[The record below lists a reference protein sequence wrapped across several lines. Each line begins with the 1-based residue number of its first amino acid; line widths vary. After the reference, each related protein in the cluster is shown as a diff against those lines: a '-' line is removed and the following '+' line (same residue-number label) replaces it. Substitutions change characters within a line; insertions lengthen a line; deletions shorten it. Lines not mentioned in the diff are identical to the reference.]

1 MIKKNDFV
9 EIEFSGR
16 VKGGEIFDT
25 TLKQEAEKLGIRKDD
40 VKPLIVCAGQGMLVS
55 GCDKALEGKE
65 TGKEYTI
72 ELSPRDAF
80 GERNR
85 DLIKTIPLRVFLEK
99 EINPL
104 PGLVLA
110 LDNMLVKII
119 AVSGGRVTTDFNNPL
134 AGKIIAYQFKVL
146 RKIESLD
153 EKINSFLDFFLK
165 KKFEFEI
172 REKTVVFKV
181 DDRAYESAVGMFNGK
196 FREIFNLEMA
206 FEEKQKAQQT
216 EENKVEK
223 IEKEAKEES
232 ITE

>member
-9 EIEFSGR
+9 EVEFSGR

-25 TLKQEAEKLGIRKDD
+25 TLKQEAEKLGIRKED

-55 GCDKALEGKE
+55 GFDKSLEGKE
-65 TGKEYTI
+65 TGKDYVI
-72 ELSPRDAF
+72 ELSPREAF

-85 DLIKTIPLRVFLEK
+85 DLVKTIPLKIFLEK
-99 EINPL
+99 EINPQ

-134 AGKIIAYQFKVL
+134 AGKIIVYQFKVL

-153 EKINSFLDFFLK
+153 EKINSFFDFFLK
-165 KKFEFEI
+165 RKFEFEI
-172 REKTVVFKV
+172 KEKTAVFKIE
-181 DDRAYESAVGMFNGK
+181 DRTYEGVIGMFKDK
-196 FREIFNLEMA
+196 FKEIFNLEIA
-206 FEEKQKAQQT
+206 FEAKQKA
-216 EENKVEK
+216 EKAEKVEK
-223 IEKEAKEES
+223 EEAIS
-232 ITE
+232 G